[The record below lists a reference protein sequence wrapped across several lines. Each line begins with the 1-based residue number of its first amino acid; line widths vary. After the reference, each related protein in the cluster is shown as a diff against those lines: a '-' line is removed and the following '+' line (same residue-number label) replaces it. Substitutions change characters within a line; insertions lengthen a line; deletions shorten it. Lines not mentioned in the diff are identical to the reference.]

1 MFESK
6 IFVDVILPLALP
18 RLYTYAVPEE
28 LENDILVGQR
38 VVVQFASQKI
48 YTAIVYAIHENKP
61 AAYEV
66 KPIDSILDE
75 LPIVTEKQLELW
87 NWMADYYLCTLGEV
101 MQAAMPSSLKLAS
114 ETNIIIHPDFDGS
127 IDELNHQELSIV
139 EALQVRDKLTVKE
152 VTEIL
157 NKKTVLPL
165 IKVLTSKKVITT
177 EEELKHRYKPKV
189 ENFIKLTDEFS
200 DEAKL
205 QKFFDTA
212 EKKAPKQSE
221 AVMQYLHHSGIL
233 TSSPVEIKKSFLA
246 EAIGGPS
253 AIDALVKKGI
263 FELYA
268 KRTDRMYLSNT
279 DDQAPKSLNEIQD
292 EALQEIKNHFSENK
306 TTLLHGI
313 TGSGKT
319 EIYIHLIQETL
330 DKGKQV
336 LYLLPEIALTAQI
349 ISRIKIH
356 FGNKVG
362 IYHSKYNEN
371 ERAEVWERVNQNGDN
386 SFDII
391 IGARSSVFLPYR
403 DLGLVIVDEEHESSY
418 KQFDPAPRYQARDT
432 AIILAANFNAHVL
445 LGSATPSI
453 ETYHQAT
460 NGKYGYVQIKKRFG
474 GVMLPEIQVVDL
486 KKAKK
491 EKKVHDDFSETLLDE
506 IKAAIGRKEQIILF
520 QNRRG
525 YTPQWNCELC
535 GWVPRCNH
543 CDVSLTYHKFNHY
556 LTCHYCG
563 LNYTP
568 PSRCEACGSTHLKMI
583 GLGTEKIEEE
593 LNLLIPNVIC
603 ARMDLDTTRS
613 KNAYYQLIS
622 DFEDRKI
629 DILIGTQMISKGLDF
644 DNVSLVGILHADPM
658 LNFPDF
664 RAFEKAYQLFTQVSG
679 RAGRKNKRGKVL
691 IQAQTPDHWII
702 QKVMQNDYEGMVKQ
716 ELLERKNFHYPPY
729 VKLIRI
735 TLKHRNQER
744 VHQSAIILA
753 NWLKEKLGERVLG
766 PDKPAIGRIKDQ
778 HLRSIMIKIERGH
791 NFNEFKQFVHEKLDQ
806 FSADQSL
813 RNVRI
818 DCDVDP
824 Y

>member
-1 MFESK
+1 M
-6 IFVDVILPLALP
+6 FVDVILPLALP

-28 LENDILVGQR
+28 LESEISIGQR

-48 YTAIVYAIHENKP
+48 YTAIVHAIHENKP
-61 AAYEV
+61 DAYEV

-75 LPIVTEKQLELW
+75 NPIVTEKQLQLW

-127 IDELNHQELSIV
+127 IDELNQPELAIV
-139 EALQVRDKLTVKE
+139 EALQVRDKLTIKE

-165 IKVLTSKKVITT
+165 LKILTNKKVITT

-189 ENFIKLTDEFS
+189 ENFIKISNEYS

-205 QKFFDTA
+205 QKFFDVA

-233 TSSPVEIKKSFLA
+233 TSTPVEIKKSFLA

-253 AIDALVKKGI
+253 AIDSLVKKGI

-268 KRTDRMYLSNT
+268 KRTDRMHLSNT
-279 DDQAPKSLNEIQD
+279 DDKAPKDLNEIQKQ
-292 EALQEIKNHFSENK
+292 ALEEIKKHFNENK

-319 EIYIHLIQETL
+319 EIYIHLIEEVLNQ
-330 DKGKQV
+330 GKQV

-356 FGNKVG
+356 FGHKVG

-371 ERAEVWERVNQNGDN
+371 ERAEVWERVNKSGEN

-432 AIILAANFNAHVL
+432 AIILANHFNAKVL

-453 ETYHQAT
+453 ETYYQAT
-460 NGKYGYVQIKKRFG
+460 NGKYGYVQINKRFG

-543 CDVSLTYHKFNHY
+543 CDVSLTYHKFSHY

-593 LNLLIPNVIC
+593 LNLLLPNVIC

-664 RAFEKAYQLFTQVSG
+664 RAFEKAFQLFTQVSG

-766 PDKPAIGRIKDQ
+766 PDKPVIGRIKDQ
-778 HLRSIMIKIERGH
+778 HLRSIMIKIERGP
-791 NFNEFKQFVHEKLDQ
+791 NFNDFKQFVHDKLDQ

-813 RNVRI
+813 RSVRV